1 MNLTDKIVWIT
12 GASSGIGEA
21 LAHEFAKDGAKL
33 VLSARRLDELERVK
47 KSLNLPDASVL
58 TLPIDMLKPEEFGAK
73 TQTIL
78 QHFGRIDVLVPNAG
92 ISQREK
98 FLDIAPA
105 DFQKLM
111 DTNFTSVVLLTREVL
126 PHLLA
131 QKSGG
136 ILVTS
141 SVSGKIGTSFRTFYC
156 ASKHA
161 IQGFFDSLRGEVWR
175 DGIVVTVACPD
186 ISKPIFR
193 SMPSAKTGNLL
204 EKWTKIKPKE
214 SLPMYAP
221 AKWSTRSKPANTR
234 SSLRVLKKRWAPT
247 SSALLLHFCGN

>member
-1 MNLTDKIVWIT
+1 
-12 GASSGIGEA
+12 
-21 LAHEFAKDGAKL
+21 
-33 VLSARRLDELERVK
+33 
-47 KSLNLPDASVL
+47 
-58 TLPIDMLKPEEFGAK
+58 MLKPEEFGSK
-73 TQTIL
+73 TQTVL
-78 QHFGRIDVLVPNAG
+78 QYFGRIDVLVPNAG

-126 PHLLA
+126 PHMIA

-175 DGIVVTVACPD
+175 DGIVVTVACPVT
-186 ISKPIFR
+186 SKPIFR
-193 SMPSAKTGNLL
+193 SMLLVKTANLL
-204 EKWTKIKPKE
+204 VKWTKIKPKAFRRMCVPVNGQCAQ
-214 SLPMYAP
+214 S
-221 AKWSTRSKPANTR
+221 
-234 SSLRVLKKRWAPT
+234 
-247 SSALLLHFCGN
+247 